1 MTKEIAIFGA
11 GCFWGV
17 EEAFRT
23 LKGVLKTEVG
33 YCGGHTEN
41 PAYKEVC
48 TDTTGHAEVVQL
60 EFEPEII
67 SYKKLLE
74 VFWSIHDPTTLNRQ
88 GPDYGSQY
96 RSVIFTTT
104 DEQKNIAENYK
115 KELNESARF
124 PRKIITQINT
134 APIFYSAEE
143 YHQQYLQK
151 KGLKQCH

>member
-23 LKGVLKTEVG
+23 LEGVLKTEVG

-134 APIFYSAEE
+134 APVFYSAED

-151 KGLKQCH
+151 KGLRQCH